1 MIADQQGLK
10 YLPPDLTFLDNVR
23 STKDMKDFFWD
34 HMDFEHMT
42 EEVMKDWDM
51 LVDREA
57 DEAEKSGEG

>member
-10 YLPPDLTFLDNVR
+10 YLPPDLTFFDNVR